1 MGGEIRQA
9 MKISF
14 SATNPCH
21 MWPTARAVAQ
31 EGALAHF
38 YSGYPAWKIADA
50 NPAHLRCSS
59 FRTNVVYGLLKYA
72 PAALRPSAR
81 RLFLWQDQ
89 GFDRWV
95 GAHLEACDFIHAMPS
110 QALHTFRAAKRL
122 GIRTVLNH
130 ATGPAR
136 EWVRIMRPE
145 YERVGMRLEKECP
158 YDDAYFAREDEEYAL
173 ADFHC
178 AASTVVRDQLV
189 ASGISPARIWV
200 VPYGADTNARVF
212 QRAEN
217 ASPPPAFRILFAG
230 QISLRKGIRTLLDAL
245 TLADRAHW
253 KMEFIGARSAETA
266 KDIAAYRG
274 ATPLIFHGALPQEQL
289 ARAMRDSSV
298 LVLPSLEEGFGLVIP
313 QALNCGCP
321 CIVSDRVGGRDYVR
335 HRENGGIF
343 PVSDTAALAA
353 ELEWW
358 ERHPGRT
365 QENFTWT
372 AGARTLIAL
381 SEAALNP

>member
-1 MGGEIRQA
+1 
-9 MKISF
+9 
-14 SATNPCH
+14 

-31 EGALAHF
+31 EGALGHY

-50 NPAHLRCSS
+50 NRAQLRCSS
-59 FRTNVVYGLLKYA
+59 FRTNIVYGLLKYV
-72 PAALRPSAR
+72 PAALRPKAH

-95 GAHLEACDFIHAMPS
+95 GKHLEACDFIHAMPG

-130 ATGPAR
+130 ATGPVR

-145 YERVGMRLEKECP
+145 YGRVGMRLERECP
-158 YDDAYFAREDEEYAL
+158 YDDAYFAREDGEYAL

-178 AASTVVRDQLV
+178 AASTVVRDQL
-189 ASGISPARIWV
+189 AAAGIPAERIWV

-217 ASPPPAFRILFAG
+217 ASPPPVFRILFAG
-230 QISLRKGIRTLLDAL
+230 QITLRKGIRTLLDAL
-245 TLADRAHW
+245 TLANRTHW
-253 KMEFIGARSAETA
+253 KMDFVGSRSQETA
-266 KDIAAYRG
+266 RDIAAYRG
-274 ATPLIFHGALPQEQL
+274 ATPLTFHGALPQEQL
-289 ARAMRDSSV
+289 ARAMRESSV
-298 LVLPSLEEGFGLVIP
+298 LVLPSLEEGFGLVVP

-321 CIVSDRVGGRDYVR
+321 CIVSERVGGRDLVR

-343 PVSDTAALAA
+343 PAGDAAALAA
-353 ELEWW
+353 ELDWW
-358 ERHPGRT
+358 ERHPART
-365 QENFTWT
+365 VENFTWT
-372 AGARTLIAL
+372 GGARTLIAR
-381 SEAALNP
+381 SEAALTS